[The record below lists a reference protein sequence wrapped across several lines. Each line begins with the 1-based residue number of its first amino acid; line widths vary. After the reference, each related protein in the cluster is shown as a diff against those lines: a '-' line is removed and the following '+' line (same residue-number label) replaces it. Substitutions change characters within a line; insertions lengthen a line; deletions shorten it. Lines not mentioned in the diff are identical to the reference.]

1 MNLTG
6 LGLGSLGLAALGL
19 VGLVIA
25 WLMTLPLHRF
35 KEHRPLTPR
44 DVATEDGTATT
55 PPVLIRAVYRHAMCP
70 QCRHVCS
77 TADTIPV
84 LSWIRGCP
92 DCGKRFPWTVPLL
105 QLGVPAALI
114 LTWTQ
119 LNSSWVALPYL
130 WLVLILAAISV
141 VDLRIWLIPYWMPW
155 LGASVGLVLITIVS
169 VAIGDPSQIL
179 FALGGA
185 AGAFLLFFL
194 LWLVAPS
201 KLGFGD
207 VRMALLLGMFLAWL
221 HPLLPIYGLLFG
233 SLFGLLMGVVAL
245 LTRKDSRFAFGPALA
260 LGAMCAIWF
269 HEALLQS
276 LL

>member
-1 MNLTG
+1 MQTIL
-6 LGLGSLGLAALGL
+6 LGLFGVLAA
-19 VGLVIA
+19 
-25 WLMTLPLHRF
+25 WMMTLPLHRF
-35 KEHRPLTPR
+35 KELRPLTPR
-44 DVATEDGTATT
+44 DVGSEDATATT
-55 PPVLIRAVYRHAMCP
+55 AAVPIRAVYRQAICPSCHHACGA
-70 QCRHVCS
+70 
-77 TADTIPV
+77 TDTLPV

-92 DCGKRFPWTVPLL
+92 SCGRRFPWTVPLV
-105 QLGVPAALI
+105 QVGVPAALV
-114 LTWTQ
+114 LTWA
-119 LNSSWVALPYL
+119 LVGNSVENSWVTLPYL

-155 LGASVGLVLITIVS
+155 LGASVGIILISLVSIAL
-169 VAIGDPSQIL
+169 GDPAAIL
-179 FALGGA
+179 YALGGA

-194 LWLVAPS
+194 LWLIAPG

-233 SLFGLLMGVVAL
+233 SLFGLLMGMVAL
-245 LTRKDSRFAFGPALA
+245 LTRKDSRFPFGPALA

-269 HEALLQS
+269 HEALLQT

>member
-1 MNLTG
+1 MQLIAVAVCG
-6 LGLGSLGLAALGL
+6 
-19 VGLVIA
+19 VVIA

-35 KEHRPLTPR
+35 KELRPLTPR
-44 DVATEDGTATT
+44 DVGSEDGTATT
-55 PPVLIRAVYRHAMCP
+55 PAVKIRAVYRQAICSRCH
-70 QCRHVCS
+70 RVC
-77 TADTIPV
+77 TPVDTIPG
-84 LSWIRGCP
+84 LSWIRGCTS
-92 DCGKRFPWTVPLL
+92 CGRKFPFTVPLL
-105 QLGVPAALI
+105 QIGVPAALV
-114 LTWTQ
+114 LTLW
-119 LNSSWVALPYL
+119 LLDDSWVAVPYL
-130 WLVLILAAISV
+130 WLVLVLAAISV

-155 LGASVGLVLITIVS
+155 LGAAIGLVLISAVS
-169 VAIGDPSQIL
+169 IGLGDPSQIL
-179 FALGGA
+179 YALGGA

-194 LWLVAPS
+194 LWLIAPG

-245 LTRKDSRFAFGPALA
+245 LTRKDSRFPFGPALA

-269 HEALLQS
+269 HEALVQS